1 VASFSLFL
9 HLLLQEEERELLNQG
24 EQATQLQAEGTEN
37 TTFTS
42 DRELLNQGEQATQL
56 QAEGTENTTFTSDR
70 VAASDSDV

>member
-42 DRELLNQGEQATQL
+42 DR
-56 QAEGTENTTFTSDR
+56 